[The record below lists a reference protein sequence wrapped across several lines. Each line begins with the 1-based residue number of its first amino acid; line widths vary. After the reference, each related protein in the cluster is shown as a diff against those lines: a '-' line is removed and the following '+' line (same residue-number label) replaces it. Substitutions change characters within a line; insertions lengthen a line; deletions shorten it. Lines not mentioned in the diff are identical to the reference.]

1 MWVAQALDPGPTS
14 VDLIPQ
20 NVTVSTVFSYP
31 FEVQLQR
38 MSVVASLCCPRA
50 CCSASNVPH
59 SGRGGGLG
67 LGLELEGG
75 GGGGELGVKKGRV
88 GSHVTEDDERQQ
100 HEHFIATKGSPESIF
115 TCLSARQRHDK
126 MFRAQYFVEFERLA
140 RQGKRVI
147 AFASK
152 KIPRHSPVS
161 SISREDAE
169 ENLLFQGFVS
179 FSCPIR
185 YFL

>member
-1 MWVAQALDPGPTS
+1 M
-14 VDLIPQ
+14 DLMPQ

-50 CCSASNVPH
+50 CRTASDVPH
-59 SGRGGGLG
+59 SGRSGGFRLG
-67 LGLELEGG
+67 LGLEGGEGG
-75 GGGGELGVKKGRV
+75 GVVGVRKGRV
-88 GSHVTEDDERQQ
+88 SSIFVEDDEHQQ
-100 HEHFIATKGSPESIF
+100 HELLITTKGSPESIF
-115 TCLSARQRHDK
+115 TCLSARQRQDK
-126 MFRAQYFVEFERLA
+126 TFRAQYFTEFERLA

-169 ENLLFQGFVS
+169 ENLLFQGFIS

-185 YFL
+185 YSS